1 MRYTVLILLLIAL
14 TSFNSNRNEDEQ
26 KIVQK
31 CFDLKR
37 VMNFFQEK
45 QIMILDNGK
54 VSPKI
59 KISINGQEVAF
70 MTEKELTA
78 KSIKAF
84 IVFHKF
90 DIKKDLASVYFRLDS
105 EGMGAEIELEKQKSD
120 WKVISEKVYEN

>member
-1 MRYTVLILLLIAL
+1 MRHTVLILLLIAL

-45 QIMILDNGK
+45 QIIILDNGK

-78 KSIKAF
+78 KGIKAF